1 MLVREDLRSTKNE
14 LLDEYSSHVIHRS
27 YVKRDCQRRTLSGN
41 FTMLPFLESLSE
53 MLLISACVFS
63 KQFSKKSN
71 ALDPQLLYMM
81 TFKTSIKTSYLV
93 TMDTEQAV
101 DIYIYILLDDL
112 VCSIAEYLWELCRI
126 LTSPYGESKY
136 KQRRLRSTLQQNMA
150 SRLLYLLKTSLT

>member
-41 FTMLPFLESLSE
+41 FTMLPFRESLSE
-53 MLLISACVFS
+53 MLLISACVFG
-63 KQFSKKSN
+63 KQFSKKSD
-71 ALDPQLLYMM
+71 DPQLLHMM

-93 TMDTEQAV
+93 ATDAEQAV
-101 DIYIYILLDDL
+101 DKYILLDVL
-112 VCSIAEYLWELCRI
+112 VCSIAEYFCELCRN

-136 KQRRLRSTLQQNMA
+136 KQRRFRNALQQNMA

>member
-1 MLVREDLRSTKNE
+1 
-14 LLDEYSSHVIHRS
+14 
-27 YVKRDCQRRTLSGN
+27 
-41 FTMLPFLESLSE
+41 MLPFLESLSE

-71 ALDPQLLYMM
+71 ALDPQLLHMM

-93 TMDTEQAV
+93 TTDTEQAV
-101 DIYIYILLDDL
+101 DIYILLDVL
-112 VCSIAEYLWELCRI
+112 VCSIAEYFGELCPI